1 MPPEPPYK
9 FVSSLPKRPPPP
21 QEKSW
26 LRACS
31 TIFANVFLF
40 PQKEIAVIWHCIANS
55 THSTVFPPKILIR
68 SRRFSFRKQM
78 LKRARFC
85 LAKDLLNS
93 KLRQRISLCLSNQLV
108 WVTRS
113 HTQQDN
119 TGNKVTQ
126 ATG

>member
-9 FVSSLPKRPPPP
+9 FVSSLPKRAPPPRKILATRLQYYICERFFISSKRNSCYMALHSQLNP
-21 QEKSW
+21 QHS
-26 LRACS
+26 
-31 TIFANVFLF
+31 F
-40 PQKEIAVIWHCIANS
+40 P
-55 THSTVFPPKILIR
+55 PPKILIR